1 MRLAETRFSEAKDTG
16 LIVGLKSRPVQSAG
30 VL

>member
-1 MRLAETRFSEAKDTG
+1 MHLAETRFSEAKDMG
-16 LIVGLKSRPVQSAG
+16 LIVGLKSRPMQSAV